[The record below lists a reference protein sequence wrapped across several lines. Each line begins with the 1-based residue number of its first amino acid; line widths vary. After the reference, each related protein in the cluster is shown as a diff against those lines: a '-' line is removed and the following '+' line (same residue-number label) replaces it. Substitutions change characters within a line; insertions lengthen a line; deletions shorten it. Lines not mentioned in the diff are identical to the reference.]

1 MKKLVIPLLMILLNI
16 LSGSLFSQTNITLT
30 IGTIQAIPGQLVTI
44 PVSISGANGANAIG
58 VGQFYIFHTNGITKS
73 GTGTG
78 FTYNNLTSD
87 NEWMGNLNYNS
98 TTISNTWM
106 SANFNDVSF
115 PNGYVLFNIK
125 VYYSSSD
132 TVFLTWGTSG
142 LTETL
147 VDNNLGTLYG
157 TVNFNFVGGKIIPA
171 SPQPAVPSL
180 LSPSNNSTG
189 VSLVPVLVWQS
200 AVNATSYRV
209 QLSTSSS
216 FNTLTV
222 DETTTQTSRALSN
235 LSYSTTYYWR
245 VKSYN
250 AIDSSDWTAVWS
262 FTTRQAPPAT
272 PALSTP
278 SNNSTGVS
286 LSPVLVWQSAVNATS
301 YRVQLSTSSSFNTLT
316 VDETTTQT
324 SRSLSN
330 LSYSTTYYWR
340 VKSYNAIDSSDWS
353 AVWSFTTRQAPP
365 ATPVLSTPSNNS
377 TGVSLS
383 PVLVW
388 QSAVNATS
396 YRVQLST
403 SSSFNT
409 LTVDETTTQTS
420 RALSNLSYSTT
431 YYWRVKSYNAIDS
444 SDWSAVWNFT
454 TRQAPPAAP
463 VLISPS
469 NGATALDTFTTLVW
483 QSVANAIGYR
493 VQLSTSSTFS
503 TLIVNDSLTMINRTL
518 THLFYNTTYYW
529 RVKSYTLSDSSDWAT
544 ATFTTLSMSLP
555 ANWSFNSNTGNFA
568 IIGLNPNGTYR
579 IGDRYISNGDAIG
592 VFYLDSIYEKCA
604 GYMIWNGQN
613 YGIVVW
619 GDDDFTQNIKEGY
632 SLGETYIIKVWNA
645 QTLTEHYS
653 DYRIQSGPNA
663 YQPNGIT
670 IIDSIGAIVKIT
682 HTIPLNNGWNMI
694 SSYVLPD
701 SSNISYLLA
710 PLNQNLQIM
719 RNMFGLVYSPQV
731 VNTLNQWSRFHAY
744 QIRVAG
750 QTSLPIYGVRLYP
763 QALPLFLT
771 TNWYWMPYPRTSS
784 MQLTTAMSS
793 VLNKILQVKTITG
806 QVYHPPFFN
815 TLQTLEPGKGYMI
828 KMTQGARFVFP
839 PNSAIK
845 SSALSNSFAEP
856 SVFVRKNHISGKTAV
871 LPMEIADIQDGD
883 EVGVFTCDGLLVGS
897 SVWQE
902 GLRGVVVWGDDEFTP
917 EKDGAYEGEELVV
930 KVWSHKNKTIGSV
943 RIAETRNYSDG
954 ESTQS
959 LKYET
964 DAILLLKGAVEYKTT
979 SLAIT
984 PQPASEE
991 LFITYSNFSGEAV
1004 EIDIFN
1010 QNGSLMLHKS
1020 QNPTGGAVKLDIS
1033 RLPNGVYFVTLRNGA
1048 FFAKERFVIVR

>member
-1 MKKLVIPLLMILLNI
+1 
-16 LSGSLFSQTNITLT
+16 
-30 IGTIQAIPGQLVTI
+30 
-44 PVSISGANGANAIG
+44 
-58 VGQFYIFHTNGITKS
+58 
-73 GTGTG
+73 
-78 FTYNNLTSD
+78 
-87 NEWMGNLNYNS
+87 
-98 TTISNTWM
+98 
-106 SANFNDVSF
+106 
-115 PNGYVLFNIK
+115 
-125 VYYSSSD
+125 
-132 TVFLTWGTSG
+132 
-142 LTETL
+142 
-147 VDNNLGTLYG
+147 
-157 TVNFNFVGGKIIPA
+157 
-171 SPQPAVPSL
+171 
-180 LSPSNNSTG
+180 
-189 VSLVPVLVWQS
+189 
-200 AVNATSYRV
+200 
-209 QLSTSSS
+209 
-216 FNTLTV
+216 
-222 DETTTQTSRALSN
+222 
-235 LSYSTTYYWR
+235 
-245 VKSYN
+245 
-250 AIDSSDWTAVWS
+250 VWS

-272 PALSTP
+272 PVLSTP
-278 SNNSTGVS
+278 SSNSTGVS

-353 AVWSFTTRQAPP
+353 AVWSFTTR
-365 ATPVLSTPSNNS
+365 L
-377 TGVSLS
+377 
-383 PVLVW
+383 
-388 QSAVNATS
+388 
-396 YRVQLST
+396 
-403 SSSFNT
+403 
-409 LTVDETTTQTS
+409 
-420 RALSNLSYSTT
+420 
-431 YYWRVKSYNAIDS
+431 
-444 SDWSAVWNFT
+444 
-454 TRQAPPAAP
+454 APPAAP

-493 VQLSTSSTFS
+493 VQLSTSSTFN
-503 TLIVNDSLTMINRTL
+503 TLIINEATTQTSRSLSNLSYSTM
-518 THLFYNTTYYW
+518 YYW

-544 ATFTTLSMSLP
+544 ATFTTLSRSLP

-568 IIGLNPNGTYR
+568 VIGLNPNGTYR

-731 VNTLNQWSRFHAY
+731 VNTLNQWSRFHSY

-856 SVFVRKNHISGKTAV
+856 SVFVRENHISGKTAV

-883 EVGVFTCDGLLVGS
+883 EVGVFTRDGLLVGS

-930 KVWSHKNKTIGSV
+930 KVWSQKNNTIGSV

-954 ESTQS
+954 ESTQT

-1004 EIDIFN
+1004 EIEIFN